1 MSSFFQLEMVETI
14 KQELKR
20 LELISETEYKAYVSE
35 TVSLIKQDLDFIR
48 GQLKNGYSVK
58 SEREQDY
65 FKRLT
70 DNSLSKKMIDDYF

>member
-1 MSSFFQLEMVETI
+1 MVETI

-20 LELISETEYKAYVSE
+20 LETISETEYKAYVSE

-48 GQLKNGYSVK
+48 GKLRNGYSVK
-58 SEREQDY
+58 SEREQDC

-70 DNSLSKKMIDDYF
+70 DNLLSKKMIDDYF